1 AGRRRRPVSAAVP
14 GQQRSDRRGAGPVC
28 RRLDADLPVALRP
41 GTLAAT
47 LCRTDAVGTGRKR
60 PQDPG
65 RGLSRFRHRLPGNTG
80 RGGDG
85 LHRYAGRARRAD
97 ALHLLSQRCP
107 GPRQRTG
114 CAGSGTAGMTPRAIE
129 LDVDG
134 VTVAALRS
142 GAAGGLKV
150 LALHGWLDNAA
161 SFLPLATQLPALDLV
176 MVDLPGHGFSS
187 HLPPTTPYTTPH
199 AVVQTLA
206 IIDALGWERCVL
218 LGHSSGAAMAGPVA
232 AVAPDRVTALV
243 SIEALGGVSAP
254 AGETLQRLRAHV
266 DAVRKLEGK
275 QLRVF
280 PDLAVPVRARMMV
293 NQLSEDSARLLIERG
308 VKQVDGG
315 WSWRSD

>member
-1 AGRRRRPVSAAVP
+1 
-14 GQQRSDRRGAGPVC
+14 
-28 RRLDADLPVALRP
+28 
-41 GTLAAT
+41 
-47 LCRTDAVGTGRKR
+47 
-60 PQDPG
+60 
-65 RGLSRFRHRLPGNTG
+65 
-80 RGGDG
+80 
-85 LHRYAGRARRAD
+85 
-97 ALHLLSQRCP
+97 
-107 GPRQRTG
+107 
-114 CAGSGTAGMTPRAIE
+114 MTPRAIE

-176 MVDLPGHGFSS
+176 MVDLPGHGFSG

-199 AVVQTLA
+199 AIVQALA
-206 IIDALGWERCVL
+206 IIEALGWERCVL
-218 LGHSSGAAMAGPVA
+218 LGHSMGAAIASLVA
-232 AVAPDRVTALV
+232 AVAPERVQALV
-243 SIEALGGVSAP
+243 SIEALGGLSAP

-280 PDLAVPVRARMMV
+280 PDLAAPVRARMMV
-293 NQLSEDSARLLIERG
+293 NQLSEGSARLLIERG

-315 WSWRSD
+315 WSWRSDPRLMLPTAVRMTEEQVGDVLDAIRCPVQVIYATPAQAYFPEPERSQRVARLADARLATLPGHHHVHMDEPGAVAAIISRFLAGLPDPA